1 MSDTELK
8 FAQVDGHSIA
18 YREGGQGPALV
29 LLHGFLCD
37 SRCWRRQVTALS
49 DRFRV
54 VAWDAPGAGS
64 SSDPTEPFTTADYA
78 RCLGRSLTNSVS
90 CVPTSSVYRG
100 VESWPRSSTACIPNV
115 CAVWFWPTRMP
126 AGRDHFLS
134 RCAGNGWRVA
144 SVMRWPHPAP
154 LSRRCC
160 PASSAMALLKTF
172 RTSRRPSCLSST
184 RLASAYVDL
193 IRRDGHPRSPPEDS
207 GAHAVAVGRHGSSQ
221 SGARRRATA
230 RRHSRRR
237 ACDHPGGW
245 TPQ

>member
-1 MSDTELK
+1 MGRARRRVILGSHG
-8 FAQVDGHSIA
+8 AVHN
-18 YREGGQGPALV
+18 GGL
-29 LLHGFLCD
+29 
-37 SRCWRRQVTALS
+37 RALS
-49 DRFRV
+49 RALPDELDV
-54 VAWDAPGAGS
+54 VRAHV
-64 SSDPTEPFTTADYA
+64 
-78 RCLGRSLTNSVS
+78 LGLSWWN
-90 CVPTSSVYRG
+90 
-100 VESWPRSSTACIPNV
+100 WPRSSTACIPNV

-134 RCAGNGWRVA
+134 RCAGNGWRAA
-144 SVMRWPHPAP
+144 SVTRWRHPAP
-154 LSRRCC
+154 LSLRCC

-184 RLASAYVDL
+184 RLASADVDL

-237 ACDHPGGW
+237 ACDHPEAGHLSNMEQPEVFNAHVRRFCLSRD
-245 TPQ
+245 TE